1 MNLPRST
8 FYADASREEEDPV
21 AREIMSITETCRGY
35 GYRRV
40 TAELRHRGMVVNS
53 KKVRRI
59 MGEKGCLA
67 QR

>member
-8 FYADASREEEDPV
+8 FYADPGCE
-21 AREIMSITETCRGY
+21 ARDLAVHEIRSIAETCRGY
-35 GYRRV
+35 GYRRM

-59 MGEKGCLA
+59 MCEKDCLA